1 MTQSTTATTSLN
13 TVLVGPSGRALA
25 EPIAKDLLNGLQHHL
40 NMERQAH
47 ANYFAAAVWF
57 AERELRGFSRYFR
70 EESQSEHG
78 HAAQFAEYLIARG
91 QSVELQSLEAPN
103 QAWDSPAD
111 VFATSFL
118 MEADITASLHQ
129 LYALGEH
136 ASDVRTTVFLDP
148 MVDQQTQAENE
159 SAYLL
164 GRVRFAGE
172 DKSALLIIDNE
183 LYQGQHQPAALKD

>member
-1 MTQSTTATTSLN
+1 MTQSTAATTSLN

-57 AERELRGFSRYFR
+57 AERELRGFARYFR

-91 QSVELQSLEAPN
+91 QSVDLQSLEAPN

-136 ASDVRTTVFLDP
+136 ASDIRTTVFLDP

-159 SAYLL
+159 FAYLL
-164 GRVRFAGE
+164 GRVSFAGD

>member
-13 TVLVGPSGRALA
+13 TVLVGPSGRSLA
-25 EPIAKDLLNGLQHHL
+25 EPIARDLLNGLQHHP
-40 NMERQAH
+40 NMEGQAH

-57 AERELRGFSRYFR
+57 AERELRGFARYFR
-70 EESQSEHG
+70 EESQSENW

-91 QSVELQSLEAPN
+91 QSVDLQPLEAPN
-103 QAWDSPAD
+103 QVWDSPED

-159 SAYLL
+159 FAYLL
-164 GRVRFAGE
+164 GRVRFAGD

>member
-57 AERELRGFSRYFR
+57 AERELRGFARYFR

-91 QSVELQSLEAPN
+91 QSVDLQPLEAPN
-103 QAWDSPAD
+103 QVWDSPED

-129 LYALGEH
+129 MYALGEH

-148 MVDQQTQAENE
+148 MVDQQTNAENE
-159 SAYLL
+159 FAYLL
-164 GRVRFAGE
+164 GRVRFAGD

-183 LYQGQHQPAALKD
+183 LYQGQNKPAALKD

>member
-1 MTQSTTATTSLN
+1 MNHLVRQELTISTCIPLN
-13 TVLVGPSGRALA
+13 IRHMVHG
-25 EPIAKDLLNGLQHHL
+25 
-40 NMERQAH
+40 
-47 ANYFAAAVWF
+47 YFYYMS
-57 AERELRGFSRYFR
+57 RESIIFH
-70 EESQSEHG
+70 Q
-78 HAAQFAEYLIARG
+78 
-91 QSVELQSLEAPN
+91 
-103 QAWDSPAD
+103 D

-159 SAYLL
+159 FAYLL
-164 GRVRFAGE
+164 GRVRFAGD

>member
-1 MTQSTTATTSLN
+1 MTQSTAASSSLN

-25 EPIAKDLLNGLQHHL
+25 EPIAKDLLNGLHHHL

-57 AERELRGFSRYFR
+57 AERELRGFARYFR

-91 QSVELQSLEAPN
+91 QSVDLQPLEAPN
-103 QAWDSPAD
+103 QVWDSPAD

-129 LYALGEH
+129 LCALGGH
-136 ASDVRTTVFLDP
+136 ASDVRTTVFLDS

-159 SAYLL
+159 FAYLL
-164 GRVRFAGE
+164 GRVRFAGD
-172 DKSALLIIDNE
+172 DKSALLTIDNE
-183 LYQGQHQPAALKD
+183 LYQGQHQPATLKD

>member
-1 MTQSTTATTSLN
+1 MTQSTAASTSRN
-13 TVLVGPSGRALA
+13 SVLVGPSGRALA
-25 EPIAKDLLNGLQHHL
+25 EPIAEDLLNGLQHHL

-57 AERELRGFSRYFR
+57 AERELRGFARYFR

-91 QSVELQSLEAPN
+91 QSVDLQPLEAPN
-103 QAWDSPAD
+103 QVWDGPTD
-111 VFATSFL
+111 VFSTSFL
-118 MEADITASLHQ
+118 MEADITTSLHQ
-129 LYALGEH
+129 MYAIGEH

-148 MVDQQTQAENE
+148 MVDQQTNAENE

-183 LYQGQHQPAALKD
+183 LYQGQHQPAALKA

>member
-57 AERELRGFSRYFR
+57 AERELRGFARYFR

-78 HAAQFAEYLIARG
+78 HAAQFAEY
-91 QSVELQSLEAPN
+91 
-103 QAWDSPAD
+103 
-111 VFATSFL
+111 
-118 MEADITASLHQ
+118 
-129 LYALGEH
+129 
-136 ASDVRTTVFLDP
+136 
-148 MVDQQTQAENE
+148 
-159 SAYLL
+159 
-164 GRVRFAGE
+164 
-172 DKSALLIIDNE
+172 
-183 LYQGQHQPAALKD
+183 

>member
-1 MTQSTTATTSLN
+1 MTQSTAAKTALS
-13 TVLVGPSGRALA
+13 TVLTGPAGRALA
-25 EPIAKDLLNGLQHHL
+25 EPIAEDLLGGLQHHL

-47 ANYFAAAVWF
+47 V
-57 AERELRGFSRYFR
+57 
-70 EESQSEHG
+70 
-78 HAAQFAEYLIARG
+78 
-91 QSVELQSLEAPN
+91 LEAPN
-103 QAWDSPAD
+103 QVWESPAE

-159 SAYLL
+159 FAYLL
-164 GRVRFAGE
+164 GRVRFAGD
-172 DKSALLIIDNE
+172 DKSALLVIDNE
-183 LYQGQHQPAALKD
+183 LYQGQHQPATLKD

>member
-1 MTQSTTATTSLN
+1 MTQSTAASSSLN

-25 EPIAKDLLNGLQHHL
+25 EPIAKDLLNGLHHHL

-57 AERELRGFSRYFR
+57 AERELRGFARYFR

-91 QSVELQSLEAPN
+91 QSVDLQPLEAPN
-103 QAWDSPAD
+103 QVWDSPED

-159 SAYLL
+159 FAYLL
-164 GRVRFAGE
+164 GRVRFAGD

-183 LYQGQHQPAALKD
+183 LYQGQHQPATLKE

>member
-1 MTQSTTATTSLN
+1 MTQSTAVTTSIN

-25 EPIAKDLLNGLQHHL
+25 EPLSEGLLNGLHHHL

-57 AERELRGFSRYFR
+57 AERELRGFARYFR

-91 QSVELQSLEAPN
+91 QSVDLQPLEAPN
-103 QAWDSPAD
+103 QVWDAPTD

-159 SAYLL
+159 FAYLL

-183 LYQGQHQPAALKD
+183 LYQGQHQPATLKE

>member
-1 MTQSTTATTSLN
+1 
-13 TVLVGPSGRALA
+13 
-25 EPIAKDLLNGLQHHL
+25 
-40 NMERQAH
+40 MERQAH

-57 AERELRGFSRYFR
+57 AERELRGFARYFR

-91 QSVELQSLEAPN
+91 QSVELQPLEAPN
-103 QAWDSPAD
+103 QVWDAPTN

-159 SAYLL
+159 FAYLL
-164 GRVRFAGE
+164 GRVRFAGD

-183 LYQGQHQPAALKD
+183 LYQGQHQPATLKE